1 MPGADHRECGPTK
14 WSALCPA
21 GRWTQFS
28 QIELRVGAPGFTARY
43 EIEQA
48 ANGEMHTTYREHAG
62 KDARGGEIVLFGDD
76 GMAYR
81 SRDAFPDQASIV
93 DYTLTSPIL
102 MSQLAALLL
111 DLAVLGPPSDV
122 NAPQAVKASSSSQ
135 YLRVQ
140 APRKALLFGA
150 PWNAAG
156 TVRRVEPDKV
166 GFTLRL
172 AYRPV
177 DRYGNATPGKTEVV
191 TLEGSASYAPRRE
204 SLPDSMDL
212 TGWKVMR
219 VGDEAERP
227 KARTLAE
234 ARQNA
239 AR

>member
-14 WSALCPA
+14 WSALCAA

-28 QIELRVGAPGFTARY
+28 NIELRVNAPAFTARY
-43 EIEQA
+43 DIEQA
-48 ANGEMHTTYREHAG
+48 ANGEMHTTYREQVG
-62 KDARGGEIVLFGDD
+62 KDARGGEIVLFGDE

-81 SRDAFPDQASIV
+81 SRDKFPDQASIV

-150 PWNAAG
+150 PWNVTG
-156 TVRRVEPDKV
+156 TVKRAGPDKV

-172 AYRPV
+172 RYRPV
-177 DRYGNATPGKTEVV
+177 DSYGNAIPDKTEAL
-191 TLEGSASYAPRRE
+191 TLEGTVSYAPPRE

-212 TGWKVMR
+212 SGWKVMR
-219 VGDEAERP
+219 VGDETERP

-239 AR
+239 TR